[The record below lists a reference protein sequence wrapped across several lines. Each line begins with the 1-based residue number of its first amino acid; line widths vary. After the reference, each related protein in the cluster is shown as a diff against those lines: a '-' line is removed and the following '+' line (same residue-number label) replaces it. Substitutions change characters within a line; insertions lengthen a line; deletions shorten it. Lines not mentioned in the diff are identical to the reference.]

1 MLSRRSFLFASIGGL
16 VTAGELANPFVQP
29 LAADAKKTPRTPLL
43 VGPHS
48 LSREDWAPA
57 IMPDH
62 VGIIEKGYLCF
73 TDDFGRLAVV
83 DLHHTTGEKSS
94 LKIIGE
100 LNGIATKVIDF
111 TFGLQTAY
119 GLVYK
124 ENENQ
129 EPVVHLVTISL
140 TSPATPTI
148 VNQTVINR
156 FTEGTAICAGNDMIC
171 ISGISSS
178 GEHIASIY
186 SAPKRSSG
194 NEPTY
199 LASLTMQNPVRRVDL
214 QERQLVVLS
223 SSNGGNS
230 QVDLVDLS
238 NPTSPTIRNSVTVNG
253 DCRVMARY
261 KDTLIVAGNDSTG
274 GRSCQVR
281 AIALKNSGQG
291 AGALSL
297 GGLTS
302 VFSAAAS
309 PKGDQF
315 MLLGE
320 ASGERTVVL
329 LGCDRSRTLIKQ
341 QELKLPSSKGE
352 GSSKGTVVMKEGTA
366 YVAAGWSGVT
376 MLSRG
381 KEGLSLGQTYSI
393 PRLSA
398 AGVASWGDL
407 VVLAGAQLQL
417 YSIAKPERPSLINW
431 ADPDAAIKS
440 IVGAGSFV
448 LCLSREDLAL
458 RKMDKLRETA
468 ATLKIQAAQICFD
481 NSTKTAFAIKS
492 QEKTTRVTRIKVY
505 SNSMSADAPFEVPGI
520 FNHCQ
525 ATNGMLLLSGLN
537 DVALYRTGVT
547 TNIGA
552 AAAASS
558 PGLATNSASG
568 TTSGSTGVPNTASLP
583 SSNKSEDKPA
593 TAGGAKGGDG
603 GKAPGA
609 KANGG
614 KTAGVN
620 DAVKKIALSPT
631 PELIGSHH
639 FENLAVRDVAI
650 GDDVIIATTIDQN
663 SQGFFVVM
671 SREDKDLRVLG
682 SINLP
687 SDGVAL
693 AVSGSKAVAV
703 GRNLEGKDVA
713 SICSFANKINPQVL
727 TTLSVIEG
735 VSSVTIKDQM
745 AVLAGRGLEILTLS

>member
-1 MLSRRSFLFASIGGL
+1 MLSRRSFLFASLGGL
-16 VTAGELANPFVQP
+16 VTAGELANPFIQP

-62 VGIIEKGYLCF
+62 VGIIGKGYLCF

-83 DLHHTTGEKSS
+83 DLHHTAGEKSS

-111 TFGLQTAY
+111 SFGLQTAY

-194 NEPTY
+194 SEPTY
-199 LASLTMQNPVRRVDL
+199 LASLTVQNPVRRVDL
-214 QERQLVVLS
+214 QERQLVILS

-238 NPTSPTIRNSVTVNG
+238 NPTSPTIRNSVTING

-261 KDTLIVAGNDSTG
+261 KDTLIVAGSDSTG
-274 GRSCQVR
+274 GHSCQVR

-297 GGLTS
+297 GSLTS

-320 ASGERTVVL
+320 ANGERTVVL

-352 GSSKGTVVMKEGTA
+352 GASKGTVVMKEGTA

-381 KEGLSLGQTYSI
+381 KEGLALGQTYSI

-448 LCLSREDLAL
+448 LCLSREELAL

-468 ATLKIQAAQICFD
+468 ATLKIQASHVCFD
-481 NSTKTAFAIKS
+481 NSTKTAFALKS

-525 ATNGMLLLSGLN
+525 AYNGMLLLSGLN
-537 DVALYRTGVT
+537 DVALYRTGPS
-547 TNIGA
+547 A
-552 AAAASS
+552 AANPTISTAGSAAS
-558 PGLATNSASG
+558 ASM
-568 TTSGSTGVPNTASLP
+568 TAGSTGVPNTAALP
-583 SSNKSEDKPA
+583 SSNKSDARPA
-593 TAGGAKGGDG
+593 TAGGAKAADN
-603 GKAPGA
+603 GKSNGS
-609 KANGG
+609 KAASANE
-614 KTAGVN
+614 
-620 DAVKKIALSPT
+620 AVKKIVLSPT

-639 FENLAVRDVAI
+639 FDNLAVRDVAI
-650 GDDVIIATTIDQN
+650 GDDVIIATTVDQN

-727 TTLSVIEG
+727 TTLAVIEG